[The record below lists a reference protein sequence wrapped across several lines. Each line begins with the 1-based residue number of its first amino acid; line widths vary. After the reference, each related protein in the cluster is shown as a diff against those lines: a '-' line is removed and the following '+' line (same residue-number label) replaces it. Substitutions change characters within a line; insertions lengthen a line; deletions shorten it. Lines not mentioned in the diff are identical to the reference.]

1 MKNMKFRAVIAF
13 FSFLLLVIS
22 SQAQAQ
28 GQRQQ
33 PPEYKE
39 VVAASRI
46 QDAAARLKEFERIKS
61 AYPNANLTAVID
73 QYILTSK
80 IELAGTLADVLNLQ
94 KDFMGKSQGPRRLQN
109 PYMAAEQI
117 LEHPKLA
124 NFDKAKVTE
133 TILKYEEDAVKA
145 ASDPETFKGIPE
157 SQQKSYKSFF
167 VTGMKIAV
175 AQAHLNA
182 ADANKALTALESY
195 KAAGGAPDATYSNT
209 LAEVYAKLGKI
220 NEAYNAYL
228 DAAIEDYKGAKDKA
242 KALYVKLNG
251 KPEGFEAQVEA
262 KLKELPYQPEPF
274 KPSADWKGK
283 AVLAEIFTGSEC
295 PPCVGADLGFDGLIE
310 SYPSKYLV
318 ILEYHLPIPRP
329 DPIMNPATKKR
340 QDDYAVN
347 STPTVVIDG
356 DKKMIGGGS
365 RGMAEGKFKEYKS
378 EIDARINAAPA
389 VSLKA
394 KAARAGDS
402 VKVVCEFDKAVPGV
416 EYYVVLVQ
424 NEEKYK
430 GSNGIAFHKLVVRD
444 LIVLDPA
451 GTKQASFDLAASEQA
466 TDRYLTEFENTNTR
480 FQGFKFP
487 ERHHKIDRRG
497 LKVVFFAQEKEGQ
510 KVLNAVVADA
520 K

>member
-1 MKNMKFRAVIAF
+1 MKNMKFHAVIAF
-13 FSFLLLVIS
+13 FSFLLPVIS
-22 SQAQAQ
+22 SRAQAQ

-39 VVAASRI
+39 VVAATRI
-46 QDAAARLKEFERIKS
+46 QD
-61 AYPNANLTAVID
+61 TAV
-73 QYILTSK
+73 
-80 IELAGTLADVLNLQ
+80 
-94 KDFMGKSQGPRRLQN
+94 
-109 PYMAAEQI
+109 
-117 LEHPKLA
+117 
-124 NFDKAKVTE
+124 
-133 TILKYEEDAVKA
+133 
-145 ASDPETFKGIPE
+145 
-157 SQQKSYKSFF
+157 
-167 VTGMKIAV
+167 
-175 AQAHLNA
+175 
-182 ADANKALTALESY
+182 
-195 KAAGGAPDATYSNT
+195 
-209 LAEVYAKLGKI
+209 
-220 NEAYNAYL
+220 
-228 DAAIEDYKGAKDKA
+228 EDYKGAKDKA
-242 KALYVKLNG
+242 KALYIKING

-274 KPSADWKGK
+274 KPSADWKGR

-340 QDDYAVN
+340 QDYYAVN

-365 RGMAEGKFKEYKS
+365 RGMAESKFKEYKS
-378 EIDARINAAPA
+378 EIDARVNAAPA

-402 VKVVCEFDKAVPGV
+402 VKVVCEIDKAVPGA

-444 LIVLDPA
+444 LVVLDPA
-451 GTKQASFDLAASEQA
+451 GAKQATFDLAASEQA

-487 ERHHKIDRRG
+487 ERHHKIDRQD
-497 LKVVFFAQEKEGQ
+497 LKVVFFAQEKEDQ
-510 KVLNAVVADA
+510 KVLNAVVADV

>member
-1 MKNMKFRAVIAF
+1 MKNMKFRAVIAL
-13 FSFLLLVIS
+13 FSFLLPLLF

-33 PPEYKE
+33 PPEYNE

-61 AYPNANLTAVID
+61 AYPNTNLMAAID

-80 IELAGTLADVLNLQ
+80 IELAGTLTDVLNLQ

-157 SQQKSYKSFF
+157 SQQKFYKSFF

-182 ADANKALTALESY
+182 GEANKALAALESY
-195 KAAGGAPDATYSNT
+195 KGAGGAPDATYSNT
-209 LAEVYAKLGKI
+209 LAEVCAKLGKVK
-220 NEAYNAYL
+220 EAYEAFLNA
-228 DAAIEDYKGAKDKA
+228 AVEDYKGAKDRA
-242 KALYVKLNG
+242 KELYVKING

-274 KPSADWKGK
+274 KPSPDWKGK

-318 ILEYHLPIPRP
+318 VLEYHLPIPRP

-340 QDDYAVN
+340 QDYYGVH
-347 STPTVVIDG
+347 STPTVVFDG
-356 DKKMIGGGS
+356 VMDMSGGGS

-378 EIDARINAAPA
+378 EIDARVNAAPA

-394 KAARAGDS
+394 KAARTGDT
-402 VKVVCEFDKAVPGV
+402 VKVACEFGKAVPGA
-416 EYYVVLVQ
+416 EYYVILVQ

-430 GSNGIAFHKLVVRD
+430 GNNGIVFHKLVVRD

-451 GTKQASFDLAASEQA
+451 GARQATFDLAASEQA
-466 TDRYLTEFENTNTR
+466 TEEYLTEFEKTYTR
-480 FQGFKFP
+480 IQNFKFA
-487 ERHHKIDRRG
+487 ERHHKIDRQS
-497 LKVVFFAQEKEGQ
+497 LKVVFFAQEKDSQ
-510 KVLNAVVADA
+510 KVLNAVVADV